1 MRIHTYEKLW
11 LAGSFVLIV
20 GFIVTVTYGSVG
32 LGIDMIGEE
41 ADGVS
46 PDEISSDERFSEP
59 RVEQVGENEYEV
71 YVVAMTFIFQ
81 PDPIEVPANSEV
93 TFYVTS
99 RDVIHGFEVPGT
111 NINSMAIPGQVAEL
125 TVEFD
130 EPGTYGVI
138 CNEYCG
144 PQHHTMEGSLVV
156 TPEWEFSQTELEV
169 DAPES
174 VAQGD
179 EIDLTATVSNGLLET
194 HESTV
199 NVTIGSQTTEQSI
212 TVDGESSENVSVTV
226 DSDELGPGE
235 HDWTVS
241 VDDQEE
247 SGTITVGNETDT
259 TESVPA
265 SVGTETVSVTM
276 NPADPTRASRGVGYP

>member
-20 GFIVTVTYGSVG
+20 GFIVTITYGSVG
-32 LGIDMIGEE
+32 LGITMIDDE
-41 ADGVS
+41 ANTVT
-46 PDEISSDERFSEP
+46 PDEIGSDDRFSDP
-59 RVEQVGENEYEV
+59 RVEQVGEDEYEV

-81 PDPIEVPANSEV
+81 PDPIEVPASSEV

-99 RDVIHGFEVPGT
+99 RDVIHGFEVAGT

-130 EPGTYGVI
+130 EPGTYGIV

-156 TPEWEFSQTELEV
+156 TPESEFSQTELEV
-169 DAPES
+169 NAPEE

-179 EIDLTATVSNGLLET
+179 EIDLTATVSNGLLEAR
-194 HESTV
+194 ESTV

-226 DSDELGPGE
+226 DSDELGSGE

-241 VDDQEE
+241 VDDQDE
-247 SGTITVGNETDT
+247 SGTIAVGNESATS
-259 TESVPA
+259 ESVPIR
-265 SVGTETVSVTM
+265 E
-276 NPADPTRASRGVGYP
+276 PDRGGSPP

>member
-20 GFIVTVTYGSVG
+20 GFMVTITYGSVG
-32 LGIDMIGEE
+32 LGITMIDDE

-46 PDEISSDERFSEP
+46 PGEINADERFNDP
-59 RVEQVGENEYEV
+59 RVEQVGEDEYEV

-81 PDPIEVPANSEV
+81 PDPIEVPADSEV

-130 EPGTYGVI
+130 EPGTYGII

-144 PQHHTMEGSLVV
+144 PQHHTLEGSLIV
-156 TPEWEFSQTELEV
+156 TPESEFSQTELEV
-169 DAPES
+169 DAPEQ

-179 EIDLTATVSNGLLET
+179 EIDLTATVSNGLLEAR
-194 HESTV
+194 ESTV
-199 NVTIGSQTTEQSI
+199 NVTVGSQTTEQSI

-235 HDWTVS
+235 HDWSVS
-241 VDDQEE
+241 VDDQED
-247 SGTITVGNETDT
+247 SGTVTVGNESDT
-259 TESVPA
+259 TESMPRPGGADSAPETRTPPA
-265 SVGTETVSVTM
+265 
-276 NPADPTRASRGVGYP
+276 PTDAPRGESHP